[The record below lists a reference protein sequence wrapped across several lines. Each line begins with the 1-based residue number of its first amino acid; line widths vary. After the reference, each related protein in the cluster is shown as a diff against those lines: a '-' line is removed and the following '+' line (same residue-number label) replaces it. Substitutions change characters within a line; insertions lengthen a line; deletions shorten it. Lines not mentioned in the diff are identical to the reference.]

1 MAEPFARLRAATASY
16 EGATA
21 LDRVS
26 LDLPEGR
33 IVAFCGPNGSGKSTA
48 LRLMRGLHPASAGS
62 VEIAGRAL
70 ADWAPRELARA
81 VAMLSQTPD
90 APPELT
96 VEDLVMLGRFAH
108 RGRFAGP
115 SAADRAACD
124 RALAATEMIAL
135 RGRPIGQLSG
145 GQLQRAWIAM
155 TLAQEAP
162 RIFLDEPT
170 NHLDVAHAFEV
181 LDIIRRLNRGEGRSF
196 VLVLHDLGMAMR
208 YADHVV
214 LFSRGRIMADGPTG
228 EILTEERVEEVFG
241 VTCRIVALPGQ
252 AMPALVT
259 LPRPAEPERG
269 LAAAA
274 E

>member
-1 MAEPFARLRAATASY
+1 MPDPLARLAAVTATY
-16 EGATA
+16 DGTTA
-21 LDRVS
+21 LDGVN

-33 IVAFCGPNGSGKSTA
+33 ITAFCGPNGSGKSTA
-48 LRLMRGLHPASAGS
+48 LRLMRGLHRPASGEVQVAGHP
-62 VEIAGRAL
+62 L
-70 ADWAPRELARA
+70 PDWAPRDLARA
-81 VAMLSQTPD
+81 VAMLSQTPE
-90 APPELT
+90 APPELR

-115 SAADRAACD
+115 SPADREACA
-124 RALAATEMIAL
+124 RALDATGLSHL
-135 RGRPIGQLSG
+135 RQRPIGNLSG

-155 TLAQEAP
+155 TLSQEAP

-181 LDIIRRLNRGEGRSF
+181 LDLILRLNRTEGRSF

-214 LFSRGRIMADGPTG
+214 LFAGGRIVADGPTRA
-228 EILTEERVEEVFG
+228 ILTEARVAEVFG
-241 VTCRIVALPGQ
+241 VDCRILDMPGL
-252 AMPALVT
+252 AAPVLVT
-259 LPRPAEPERG
+259 LPKRIATR
-269 LAAAA
+269 AAA

>member
-1 MAEPFARLRAATASY
+1 MAEPFARLRAASASY
-16 EGATA
+16 DGTVA

-33 IVAFCGPNGSGKSTA
+33 ITAFCGPNGSGKSTA
-48 LRLMRGLHPASAGS
+48 LRLMRGLHPTSAGA
-62 VEIAGRAL
+62 VEIAGRPVAV
-70 ADWAPRELARA
+70 WAPRDLARA
-81 VAMLSQTPD
+81 LAMLSQTPD

-115 SAADRAACD
+115 SAADRAACA
-124 RALAATEMIAL
+124 RALAATEMTAL
-135 RGRPIGQLSG
+135 GARQIGHLSG

-181 LDIIRRLNRGEGRSF
+181 LDLIRRLNRREGRSF

-214 LFSRGRIMADGPTG
+214 LFTGGRVVADGPTA
-228 EILTEERVEEVFG
+228 EILTEARVEQVFG
-241 VTCRIVALPGQ
+241 VSCRIVTLPGHG
-252 AMPALVT
+252 APVLVT
-259 LPRPAEPERG
+259 LPGETEPDRG
-269 LAAAA
+269 LASVA